1 MTTYDI
7 VFVTMQESCDALF
20 SVLSA
25 ILWLGNL
32 RYRGDNDN
40 DCLNDAAVLL
50 DSDTTVLRTIA
61 SLLNIDYDSLVQV
74 SFGHIK
80 AKK

>member
-1 MTTYDI
+1 MDEQSVIAITRKIPFTI
-7 VFVTMQESCDALF
+7 VIMSILILF
-20 SVLSA
+20 
-25 ILWLGNL
+25 IF
-32 RYRGDNDN
+32 
-40 DCLNDAAVLL
+40 L

-74 SFGHIK
+74 SFGHSK